1 MNEFKFVASAFAAL
15 ALSSLSLPAQASVT
29 FAISGFSTSCSV
41 LGPTPNQPELH
52 LRKTMNSL
60 GPCDVVITVSGM
72 AAGGFADFT
81 ISEEVVNRTGLK
93 WHDFHHTLGY
103 GRDAGFKESME
114 TDEVYFRDN
123 FLHTGDRFSL
133 SGQDDPLQPDTLDW
147 LVSGADFPS
156 SGLTDNKFK
165 LGVHIQDVDA
175 MGMADSDGSTTF
187 TLRQRATIVPEPSAL
202 SLYLLVSG
210 AALLAG
216 RRRP

>member
-1 MNEFKFVASAFAAL
+1 MHQFKLVASAFAAL
-15 ALSSLSLPAQASVT
+15 ALSSLSLAAQAGVT
-29 FAISGFSTSCSV
+29 FAIGGHSGSCSV
-41 LGPTPNQPELH
+41 FGPTPNQPELEF
-52 LRKTMNSL
+52 RKTMTGL
-60 GPCDVVITVSGM
+60 GPCDIVITVSGI
-72 AAGGFADFT
+72 AAGGFAEFT
-81 ISEEVVNRTGLK
+81 ISEEVVNTTGLK

-103 GRDAGFKESME
+103 GRGAGFKESME

-123 FLHTGDRFSL
+123 FTHTGDRFAL
-133 SGQDDPLQPDTLDW
+133 SGQDDPIQPDTLDW

-156 SGLTDNKFK
+156 SGLTNNKFK

-175 MGMADSDGSTTF
+175 MGVADNDGSTTF